1 MGVITCKQL
10 QPPRRLNRTQALQRY
25 FRIQPLLNG
34 LNRANQ
40 LHTNRQMCALLRVTC
55 FGSLA
60 SGHLLRVTCFGSLAS
75 GHLLPRPAWVRMT
88 IATRANPN
96 IHQLS
101 FPSICTHTDTA
112 NQACDTCIVPTR
124 SNFIVVRIVGQY
136 LDMQNSP
143 NSGVTAHWQRD
154 PCCAICVPWNSLPL
168 VLALFYV
175 AVGVAEPSHSAA
187 CKIPQNRILPTRV

>member
-1 MGVITCKQL
+1 MQTTSASKASESDTGTPKIFPYPAIVKWFESREPTSYE
-10 QPPRRLNRTQALQRY
+10 QANVR
-25 FRIQPLLNG
+25 
-34 LNRANQ
+34 
-40 LHTNRQMCALLRVTC
+40 
-55 FGSLA
+55 LA
-60 SGHLLRVTCFGSLAS
+60 SGHLLRVTYFGSLAS